1 MKLDAYAHQLI
12 EWAKEIVSYLI
23 ASGVKPSD
31 AEDVVQDVLLKMLEA
46 EFVIPGNKMRAW
58 MYRVSIRRY
67 IDKYRRDRRYQE
79 ILRKD
84 FFRPDELIS
93 FDEEDYDWLW
103 EELKKLKRSDHVVL
117 ELHYFQGFSTKE
129 IARILGVSQSKV
141 KVDLMRG
148 RAKLKQILEKAGYKD
163 GNI

>member
-84 FFRPDELIS
+84 FFQPDELLS
-93 FDEEDYDWLW
+93 FDKEDYDWLW